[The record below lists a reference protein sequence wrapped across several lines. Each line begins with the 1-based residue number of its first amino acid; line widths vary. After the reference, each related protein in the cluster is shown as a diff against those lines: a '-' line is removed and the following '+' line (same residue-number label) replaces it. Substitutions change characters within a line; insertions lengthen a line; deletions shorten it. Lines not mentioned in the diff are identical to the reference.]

1 MLEMKRHPKDP
12 RPGYLHVDDCT
23 MANQKTS
30 PISLEQFRVG
40 LKDSENLEPCAFC
53 RPEDKLSDAPS

>member
-1 MLEMKRHPKDP
+1 MLEIKRHPKDP

-30 PISLEQFRVG
+30 PIAAEQLRVG
-40 LKDSENLEPCAFC
+40 LEDSEYIEPCGFC
-53 RPEDKLSDAPS
+53 RPQDRLRDAPS